1 MPAIFL
7 ELGDPNMRKALLLL
21 ACLLTFLTAA
31 VYSQEQVMSNQ
42 PPDQWL
48 QDRYKEATSIKA
60 GMSRENLLK
69 VFMEDGGINTIP
81 ATRYVLRSC
90 HMIKVDV
97 DFDTEY
103 GQAYKERA
111 DRELKIKQISK
122 PYLETMF
129 MD

>member
-1 MPAIFL
+1 MPAILL
-7 ELGDPNMRKALLLL
+7 ELGGPNMRRTLLLP
-21 ACLLTFLTAA
+21 ACLLIFLTAA
-31 VYSQEQVMSNQ
+31 VYSQEQAMTNQ
-42 PPDQWL
+42 PPDKWL

-60 GMSRENLLK
+60 GMSREDLLK
-69 VFMEDGGINTIP
+69 VFMEDGGINTVP
-81 ATRYVLRSC
+81 AIRYVLRSC
-90 HMIKVDV
+90 HMIKVDI

-103 GQAYKERA
+103 GKAYKEKT